1 MLKILKNLALIT
13 LIYITFSHFYGAN
26 IRAIPKYWKIIPLL
40 HTEMASSIYPNIYL
54 TKSEYQEYTNNN
66 MSTWTKS
73 VLIHEDEHIKNWKNL
88 GYLKFPYLYLFN
100 KDFRLE
106 EELRAIK
113 TQMIFLKENNTPY
126 DIKRKALQFSGK
138 EYGNLMTYEE
148 AYTLLSETWLNT
160 NPRNE

>member
-1 MLKILKNLALIT
+1 MFKGLKYIFLVIIIY
-13 LIYITFSHFYGAN
+13 LIYSHFSGAN
-26 IRAIPKYWKIIPLL
+26 IRPIPKYWSFLPFF

-54 TKSEYQEYTNNN
+54 TESEYEEYKNNN
-66 MSTWTKS
+66 ISIWTKS
-73 VLIHEDEHIKNWKNL
+73 VLIHEAEHIKNWKNL

-100 KDFRLE
+100 KDFRLQ

-113 TQMIFLKENNTPY
+113 TQMIFLKENNAPY
-126 DIKRKALQFSGK
+126 DIERKALQFSGK

-160 NPRNE
+160 NPQTE